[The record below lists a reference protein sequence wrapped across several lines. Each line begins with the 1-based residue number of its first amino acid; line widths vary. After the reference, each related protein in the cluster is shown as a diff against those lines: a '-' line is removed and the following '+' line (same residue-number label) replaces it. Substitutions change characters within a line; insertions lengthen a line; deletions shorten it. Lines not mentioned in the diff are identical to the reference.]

1 MTFEEWWAT
10 LTSAERR
17 MIGESN
23 ARYVWNQALEL
34 GKK

>member
-17 MIGESN
+17 LIGESN
-23 ARYVWNQALEL
+23 ARYVWSEAVKH
-34 GKK
+34 GK